1 MAHLPRFFVYR
12 HSSAPRRQGNLRR
25 QPGLLIEMIV
35 ITQINLQAYNLP
47 RRTALTLFSQ
57 LPAADEMLFFQINS
71 PAQTDLKRRIFL
83 RRNKRLLHA
92 DIIDFQQNKSR
103 LKARDVES
111 QHPRRLDTKVLP
123 VFHERVPNSLRMLG
137 SNPNFVSKIAGV
149 PGPRDNH
156 GNAADISKGES
167 KKSQLIQ
174 AAIDELLKNFE

>member
-71 PAQTDLKRRIFL
+71 RAQTDLKRRVFL

-92 DIIDFQQNKSR
+92 DIIDFQQNKAR
-103 LKARDVES
+103 LEARDIES

-123 VFHERVPNSLRMLG
+123 VFHEHIPDSFRMLG
-137 SNPNFVSKIAGV
+137 SNPNFVSEISRIPR
-149 PGPRDNH
+149 PGNNYRNL
-156 GNAADISKGES
+156 ADFSKSKS
-167 KKSQLIQ
+167 KKS
-174 AAIDELLKNFE
+174 